1 MFKKNNCLKK
11 YTLISLSVFLLSL
24 MLSNT
29 NIMALEVNGQLATS
43 NSLLYDYTLLSNDV
57 GPLIGSPIISPEY
70 PQSTDDTEVTATIS
84 DQDGIQN
91 ATLYWEY
98 ETLNPGVFENIS
110 MIEDSSLIIDT
121 EEFQRTGYITDTGV
135 ETSDRTDWRFGDFV
149 YEAAEG
155 ELLNDIDCS
164 IISTGPSILVYVI
177 IEAKN
182 YTTGEWELRY
192 LDGIFGSVSEVD
204 PYPVDYQSNELVAG
218 YRIYAITYREAIPP
232 PEPPIFDHL
241 LISQNV
247 YRATIPAANFPCWV
261 NYYMI
266 AFDDLNQ
273 STTTDTYSFLMDA
286 EPEITLNNLP
296 IALKGDQDYI
306 LNVSVTDLDGL
317 DTINDSSVVA
327 YYMLDGATEWSFILM
342 DHVLDFVDTAFYTGT
357 IPTSNLKNVETTL
370 YIVVNASDIVDSQEG
385 REGSSGIET
394 ILVDSLNPQVTAITI
409 DGGVDLV
416 EYADVALI
424 TSDVIVIA
432 EFSDPLG
439 IESVNLYYSI
449 PSGSDFVK
457 IEMLNTTDTAIGVS
471 PIEFNATIPATVDT
485 ALVSYFFET
494 TDYMGNTGNTTEYY
508 YYADGMAPTI
518 DNLLIYPSI
527 ISNITDVTVLFN
539 ASDYTDL
546 KQPVVWYSYDDG
558 LIWDNAVANPIDYEA
573 PELIDYEDTFS
584 TDELPFFIQNDLT
597 SYLNLEVIRGGGV
610 SVATLSVDI
619 THEKP
624 TDIRIW
630 LVTEDG
636 ERFLIFDR
644 EPQTSIFNLNVDL
657 LALGL
662 DENDFT
668 DAIFTLEIQDYSELY
683 SGSVTNV
690 EISLVHY
697 TVPLGYG
704 FMATIPASEN
714 DTTVQF
720 YITLTDILWNE
731 IDTSDYFYYSDGLVP
746 TINLEELDTP
756 YNLNGDHYIPITAEI
771 TDEGGI
777 SGADVYYRFS
787 ETDAWSF
794 MPMIFDQELNMYI
807 AYIQVDSITGT
818 LEYMVRAFDLS
829 GLSSETSTVSLDF
842 NNGLGPVITLVDAPY
857 SYPYSMEEARNIRIN
872 ANVTDDGSVTLVQIH
887 YKLDNDTEWTIVE
900 MTLDAETGQYYY
912 DIKVSGAEGIL
923 TFKIVATDDLDLITE
938 SDIFTIEYEN
948 ASVFKPL
955 AVIIPVVSIAAIGIF
970 GYLFGTKKLKLSKIF
985 KRGA

>member
-1 MFKKNNCLKK
+1 MFKKNNRLKK

-24 MLSNT
+24 MLSNS
-29 NIMALEVNGQLATS
+29 NIMAEINGQFATS
-43 NSLLYDYTLLSNDV
+43 NPLLYDYTLLSNGE
-57 GPLIGSPIISPEY
+57 GPLIGLPSLSPEY

-91 ATLYWEY
+91 ASLYWEY
-98 ETLNPGVFENIS
+98 ETLNPGVFENSS
-110 MIEDSSLIIDT
+110 MIETSSEIINT
-121 EEFQRTGYITDTGV
+121 EEFQRSGYITDTGV
-135 ETSDRTDWRFGDFV
+135 ETSDKTDWRFGDFV

-164 IISTGPSILVYVI
+164 IEAGGISDLVYVK

-204 PYPVDYQSNELVAG
+204 PYPADYLSTELVAG
-218 YRIYAITYREAIPP
+218 YRIYAISYRESVSPP
-232 PEPPIFDHL
+232 APRFDYL

-247 YRATIPAANFPCWV
+247 YGATIPAANLPCWV

-286 EPEITLNNLP
+286 EPEVTLNDLP
-296 IALKGDQDYI
+296 VAIKGDQDYI
-306 LNVSVTDLDGL
+306 LNVSVTDSDGIE
-317 DTINDSSVVA
+317 TIDDSSVVA
-327 YYMLDGATEWSFILM
+327 YYMLDGETEWSSILM
-342 DHVLDFVDTAFYTGT
+342 DHALDFDDTAFYTG
-357 IPTSNLKNVETTL
+357 IMPTSNLENVETSL
-370 YIVVNASDIVDSQEG
+370 YIVVNASDIVDSLEG

-394 ILVDSLNPQVTAITI
+394 ILIDSLNPQVTAIAI

-424 TSDVIVIA
+424 TSDVIVTA

-457 IEMLNTTDTAIGVS
+457 IEMLNTTDTEIGVS

-494 TDYMGNTGNTTEYY
+494 TDYLGNTGNTTEYY

-584 TDELPFFIQNDLT
+584 IDELPFFIQNDLT

-610 SVATLSVDI
+610 SAATLSVDI

-630 LVTEDG
+630 LVTDDG

-644 EPQTSIFNLNVDL
+644 EPQTSVFSLSVDL
-657 LALGL
+657 IALGL
-662 DENDFT
+662 DEDDFT
-668 DAIFTLEIQDYSELY
+668 DAILTLEIQDYSELY
-683 SGSVTNV
+683 SGSITGV
-690 EISLVHY
+690 ELTLTHY
-697 TVPLGYG
+697 KVPLGYG

-714 DTTVQF
+714 DTTVLF
-720 YITLTDILWNE
+720 YITLTDLLWNE

-746 TINLEELDTP
+746 TINLEALDTP
-756 YNLNGDHYIPITAEI
+756 YNLNGDHYIPIAAEI

-787 ETDAWSF
+787 ETDTWSF
-794 MPMIFDQELNMYI
+794 MPMVFDQELNMYV
-807 AYIQVDSITGT
+807 AYVQVDSITGT

-829 GLSSETSTVSLDF
+829 GLSSETSSVSIDF
-842 NNGLGPVITLVDAPY
+842 DNGLGPVITLVDAPY
-857 SYPYSMEEARNIRIN
+857 SSPYSMDDERSFRIT

-900 MTLDAETGQYYY
+900 MSLDTETGQYYY

-923 TFKIVATDDLDLITE
+923 TFKIVATDDLDLVTE

-948 ASVFKPL
+948 ASVFQPL
-955 AVIIPVVSIAAIGIF
+955 AVIIPVVSIAVIGTL
-970 GYLFGTKKLKLSKIF
+970 GYLFGTKKIKLGKIF

>member
-1 MFKKNNCLKK
+1 MFKKNNRLKK

-24 MLSNT
+24 MLSNA

-43 NSLLYDYTLLSNDV
+43 NSLLYDYTLLSNGE
-57 GPLIGSPIISPEY
+57 GPLIGSPTISPEY
-70 PQSTDDTEVTATIS
+70 PQSTDDAEVIVTIS

-110 MIEDSSLIIDT
+110 MIETSSVIIDV
-121 EEFQRTGYITDTGV
+121 EEFQRSGFITDTGV
-135 ETSDRTDWRFGDFV
+135 ETGDKTDWRFGDFV

-164 IISTGPSILVYVI
+164 VEAAGVSDLVYVR

-192 LDGIFGSVSEVD
+192 LDGINGSVSEVD
-204 PYPVDYQSNELVAG
+204 PYPANYLSNELVAG
-218 YRIYAITYREAIPP
+218 YRIYAISYRESVSPP
-232 PEPPIFDHL
+232 APRFDHL

-247 YRATIPAANFPCWV
+247 YGATIPAANLPCWV

-273 STTTDTYSFLMDA
+273 STITDTYSFLMDA
-286 EPEITLNNLP
+286 EPEVTLNDLP
-296 IALKGDQDYI
+296 FALKGDQDYI
-306 LNVSVTDLDGL
+306 LNVSVTDSDGI
-317 DTINDSSVVA
+317 DTIDDSSVVA
-327 YYMLDGATEWSFILM
+327 YYMLDGATEWSFVLM
-342 DHVLDFVDTAFYTGT
+342 DHALDFGDTAFYTGT
-357 IPTSNLKNVETTL
+357 IPTSNLENIETTL
-370 YIVVNASDIVDSQEG
+370 YIVVNASDIVGSQEG

-394 ILVDSLNPQVTAITI
+394 ILIDSLNPRVTSITI
-409 DGGVDLV
+409 DGGGDLV
-416 EYADVALI
+416 EYTDVALI

-432 EFSDPLG
+432 EFSDPQG
-439 IESVNLYYSI
+439 IESVNLYYSM

-457 IEMLNTTDTAIGVS
+457 IEMLNTTDTAIDVS

-485 ALVSYFFET
+485 AFVSYFFET
-494 TDYMGNTGNTTEYY
+494 TDYLGNTGNTTEYY

-539 ASDYTDL
+539 ASDYNDL

-558 LIWDNAVANPIDYEA
+558 LIWDNAVGYPIDYES

-584 TDELPFFIQNDLT
+584 SDELPFFIQNDFT
-597 SYLNLEVIRGGGV
+597 SYLNFEVIRGGGV

-644 EPQTSIFNLNVDL
+644 EPQTSVFNLSVDL

-662 DENDFT
+662 DEDDFT

-683 SGSVTNV
+683 SGSITGI
-690 EISLVHY
+690 ELTLIHY
-697 TVPLGYG
+697 TIPLGYG
-704 FMATIPASEN
+704 FMATIPASDN

-720 YITLTDILWNE
+720 HITLTDLLGNE
-731 IDTSDYFYYSDGLVP
+731 IDTSDYFYYSDGLAP
-746 TINLEELDTP
+746 TINLEALDTP

-787 ETDAWSF
+787 ETDTWSF
-794 MPMIFDQELNMYI
+794 VPMVFDQELNMYV
-807 AYIQVDSITGT
+807 AYVQVDSVTGT

-829 GLSSETSTVSLDF
+829 GLSSETSSVSIDF

-857 SYPYSMEEARNIRIN
+857 PSPYSMDDARSFRIT

-900 MTLDAETGQYYY
+900 MSLDTETGQYYY

-923 TFKIVATDDLDLITE
+923 TFKIVATDDLDLVTE

-948 ASVFKPL
+948 ASVFQPL
-955 AVIIPVVSIAAIGIF
+955 AVIIPVVSIAAIGTL
-970 GYLFGTKKLKLSKIF
+970 GYLFGTKKIKLGKIF

>member
-1 MFKKNNCLKK
+1 MFKKNNRLKK

-29 NIMALEVNGQLATS
+29 NIMAEVNGQLTTS
-43 NSLLYDYTLLSNDV
+43 NPLLYDYTLLSNGE
-57 GPLIGSPIISPEY
+57 GPLIGLPSLSPEY
-70 PQSTDDTEVTATIS
+70 PQSTDDTEVITAIS

-91 ATLYWEY
+91 ASLYWEY

-110 MIEDSSLIIDT
+110 MLETSSVIIDT
-121 EEFQRTGYITDTGV
+121 EEFQRSGYITDTGI
-135 ETSDRTDWRFGDFV
+135 ETDDKTDWRFGDFV

-164 IISTGPSILVYVI
+164 IEAGGISDLVYVK

-192 LDGIFGSVSEVD
+192 LDGIFGGVSEVD
-204 PYPVDYQSNELVAG
+204 PYPANYLSNELVAG
-218 YRIYAITYREAIPP
+218 YRIYAISYRESVSPP
-232 PEPPIFDHL
+232 APRFDPL

-247 YRATIPAANFPCWV
+247 YGATIPAANLPCWV

-286 EPEITLNNLP
+286 EPEVTLNDLP
-296 IALKGDQDYI
+296 FALKGDQNYI
-306 LNVSVTDLDGL
+306 LNVSVTDSDGL
-317 DTINDSSVVA
+317 DTIDDSSVVA
-327 YYMLDGATEWSFILM
+327 YYMLDGATEWSSILM
-342 DHVLDFVDTAFYTGT
+342 EHVLDFDDTAFYTGT
-357 IPTSNLKNVETTL
+357 IPTSNLESVETSL

-394 ILVDSLNPQVTAITI
+394 ILVDSLNPQVTAIAI

-424 TSDVIVIA
+424 TSDVIVTA

-439 IESVNLYYSI
+439 IEFVNLYYSI

-457 IEMLNTTDTAIGVS
+457 IEMLNTTDTEIGVS

-494 TDYMGNTGNTTEYY
+494 TDYLGNTGNTTEYY

-558 LIWDNAVANPIDYEA
+558 LIWDNAVANPIDYES

-584 TDELPFFIQNDLT
+584 IDELPFFIQNDLT

-610 SVATLSVDI
+610 SAATLSVDI

-630 LVTEDG
+630 LVTDDG

-644 EPQTSIFNLNVDL
+644 EPQTSVFSLSVDL
-657 LALGL
+657 IALGL
-662 DENDFT
+662 DEDDFT
-668 DAIFTLEIQDYSELY
+668 DAILTLEIQDYSELY
-683 SGSVTNV
+683 SGSITGV
-690 EISLVHY
+690 ELTLTHY
-697 TVPLGYG
+697 KVPLGYG

-720 YITLTDILWNE
+720 YITLTDLLWNE

-746 TINLEELDTP
+746 TIDLEALDTP
-756 YNLNGDHYIPITAEI
+756 YNLNGDHYIPIIAEI

-787 ETDAWSF
+787 ETDTWSF
-794 MPMIFDQELNMYI
+794 MPMVFDQELNMYV
-807 AYIQVDSITGT
+807 AYVQVDSVTGT

-829 GLSSETSTVSLDF
+829 GLSSETSSVSIDF

-857 SYPYSMEEARNIRIN
+857 SSPYSMEDARSIRIT
-872 ANVTDDGSVTLVQIH
+872 ANVTDDGSVALVQIY
-887 YKLDNDTEWTIVE
+887 YKLDNDTEWTIAE
-900 MTLDAETGQYYY
+900 MTLDTETGQYYY

-923 TFKIVATDDLDLITE
+923 TFKIEATDDLDLITE

-948 ASVFKPL
+948 ASVFQPL
-955 AVIIPVVSIAAIGIF
+955 AVIIPVVSIAAIGTLA
-970 GYLFGTKKLKLSKIF
+970 YLFGTKKIKLGKIF

>member
-1 MFKKNNCLKK
+1 MFKKDNRLKK

-29 NIMALEVNGQLATS
+29 NIIAEVNGQLTNS
-43 NSLLYDYTLLSNDV
+43 NPLLYDYTLLSNGE
-57 GPLIGSPIISPEY
+57 GPLIGLPSLSPEY
-70 PQSTDDTEVTATIS
+70 PQSTDDTEVTAAIS

-110 MIEDSSLIIDT
+110 MIEDSSVIINT
-121 EEFQRTGYITDTGV
+121 EEFQRSGYITDTGV
-135 ETSDRTDWRFGDFV
+135 ETDDKTDWRFGDFV

-164 IISTGPSILVYVI
+164 IEASGISDLVYVK

-204 PYPVDYQSNELVAG
+204 PYPANYLSNELVAG
-218 YRIYAITYREAIPP
+218 YRLYAISYRESVSPP
-232 PEPPIFDHL
+232 APRFDHL

-247 YRATIPAANFPCWV
+247 YGATIPAANLPCWV

-273 STTTDTYSFLMDA
+273 STITDTYSFLMDA
-286 EPEITLNNLP
+286 EPEVTLNDLP
-296 IALKGDQDYI
+296 FAIKGDQDYI
-306 LNVSVTDLDGL
+306 LNVSVTDSDGI
-317 DTINDSSVVA
+317 DTIDDSSVVA
-327 YYMLDGATEWSFILM
+327 YYMLDGATEWSFVLM
-342 DHVLDFVDTAFYTGT
+342 DLALDFGDTAFYTGI
-357 IPTSNLKNVETTL
+357 IPTSNLDNIETVL

-394 ILVDSLNPQVTAITI
+394 ILIDSLNPQVTTITI

-424 TSDVIVIA
+424 TSDVFVTA

-457 IEMLNTTDTAIGVS
+457 IEMLNTTDTEISVS

-494 TDYMGNTGNTTEYY
+494 TDYLGNTGNTTEYY

-584 TDELPFFIQNDLT
+584 IDELPFFIQNDLT

-644 EPQTSIFNLNVDL
+644 EPQTSVFNLSVDL

-662 DENDFT
+662 DEDDFT

-683 SGSVTNV
+683 SGSITGV
-690 EISLVHY
+690 ELTLTHY
-697 TVPLGYG
+697 TIPLGYG
-704 FMATIPASEN
+704 FMATIPASDN

-720 YITLTDILWNE
+720 HITLTDLLWNE
-731 IDTSDYFYYSDGLVP
+731 MNTSDYFYYSDGLAP
-746 TINLEELDTP
+746 TINLEALDTP

-771 TDEGGI
+771 TDEGGV

-787 ETDAWSF
+787 ETDTWSF
-794 MPMIFDQELNMYI
+794 MPMVFDQELNMYV
-807 AYIQVDSITGT
+807 AYVQVNSATGT

-829 GLSSETSTVSLDF
+829 GLSSETSSVSIEF
-842 NNGLGPVITLVDAPY
+842 INGLGPVITLVDAPY
-857 SYPYSMEEARNIRIN
+857 PSPYSMDDARSFRIT

-900 MTLDAETGQYYY
+900 MSLDTETGQYYY

-923 TFKIVATDDLDLITE
+923 TFKIVATDDLDLVTE

-948 ASVFKPL
+948 ASVFQPL
-955 AVIIPVVSIAAIGIF
+955 AVIIPVVSIAVISTL
-970 GYLFGTKKLKLSKIF
+970 GYLFGTKKIKLGKIF